1 MFSVE
6 QKVLGER
13 KELFEK
19 VGIFQEGKANPSL
32 QKKKKNC
39 IEPKEKGE

>member
-13 KELFEK
+13 KKLPEK
-19 VGIFQEGKANPSL
+19 VGISQMERTNSTLPKKLHSAKGKRRMH
-32 QKKKKNC
+32 
-39 IEPKEKGE
+39 

>member
-32 QKKKKNC
+32 QKKKK
-39 IEPKEKGE
+39 KLHRAKGKR